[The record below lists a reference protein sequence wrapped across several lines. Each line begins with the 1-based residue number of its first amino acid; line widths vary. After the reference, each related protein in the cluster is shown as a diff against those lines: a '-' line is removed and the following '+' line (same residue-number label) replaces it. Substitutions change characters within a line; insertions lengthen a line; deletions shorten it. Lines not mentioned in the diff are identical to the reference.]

1 MNVPNPGASAISK
14 RGLRARWH
22 GVRRQARHSL
32 GIRLVGLFV
41 VLALAMSVVFVI
53 GMQAAL
59 RYGWQDFASPLIAD
73 YIDTLT
79 AQIGT
84 PPDVARAEALT
95 HRLPLRIRID
105 GPAVNWSSHPG
116 DRHDTRFANAHSNAS
131 IDRPGN
137 PWRPVRVLADGHR
150 ISFGLAALARDDA
163 PEDRPRLIGW
173 ATLAGLLL
181 LIGLAYA
188 FVRRLLRP
196 LADIGA
202 GAMRYGRGDFSQPIQ
217 PRHPDE
223 LGDLAEQINRMADGL
238 QHRLDAKRGLLLAI
252 SHELRSPLTRARLNA
267 ELVADGPERDAL
279 LRDLAQMRDL
289 VIDLLESERLAG
301 GHAVLSTEP
310 SNLNAL
316 VDEVLAGQF
325 SAEASAN
332 QSKSALRFDADASL
346 PLLALDRTRIRLLL
360 RNLFDNAL
368 RHSPEAAGAVD
379 ADMAP
384 VVTTRHDG
392 AAVCLTVRDH
402 GPGVAGAN
410 LDQLA
415 QPFYREDTARQRAT
429 GGVGLGLYL
438 CRLVAVAHGGTLT
451 FRNAAPGLEVTVC
464 LPMPTRTASR

>member
-1 MNVPNPGASAISK
+1 MSTSKPNLARSERRS
-14 RGLRARWH
+14 LRARWH
-22 GVRRQARHSL
+22 GARRKASHSL
-32 GIRLVGLFV
+32 GVRLVGLFV

-79 AQIGT
+79 TQIGT

-95 HRLPLRIRID
+95 RCLPLRIRIE
-105 GPAVNWSSHPG
+105 GPAVNWSSHPV
-116 DRHDTRFANAHSNAS
+116 DRHQARFANAHNHAG

-150 ISFGLAALARDDA
+150 ITFGLAALARDDA

-173 ATLAGLLL
+173 ATLAALLM

-188 FVRRLLRP
+188 VVRRLLRP

-202 GAMRYGRGDFSQPIQ
+202 GAMRYGRGDFSQPIR

-267 ELVADGPERDAL
+267 ELVAEGPERDAL
-279 LRDLAQMRDL
+279 LRDL

-301 GHAVLSTEP
+301 GHTVLSTAP
-310 SNLNAL
+310 SDLNAL

-325 SAEASAN
+325 SADASAN
-332 QSKSALRFDADASL
+332 QSKSALRFEPDASI
-346 PLLALDRTRIRLLL
+346 PPLALDRTRIRLLL
-360 RNLFDNAL
+360 RNLLDNAL
-368 RHSPEAAGAVD
+368 RHTPDAAR
-379 ADMAP
+379 AP
-384 VVTTRHDG
+384 VVTTRRDG
-392 AAVCLTVRDH
+392 DAVCLTVRDH
-402 GPGVAGAN
+402 GPGVIEAN

-451 FRNAAPGLEVTVC
+451 VRNAEPGLEVVVR
-464 LPMPTRTASR
+464 LPMPTSTASR

>member
-1 MNVPNPGASAISK
+1 MSTSK
-14 RGLRARWH
+14 PTVARPERRGLRARWQDA
-22 GVRRQARHSL
+22 RRKARHSL
-32 GIRLVGLFV
+32 GVRLVGLFV

-95 HRLPLRIRID
+95 RRLPLRIRIE
-105 GPAVNWSSHPG
+105 GPAVNWSSHPV
-116 DRHDTRFANAHSNAS
+116 DRHQARFANAHNHAG

-137 PWRPVRVLADGHR
+137 PWRPVRELADGHR
-150 ISFGLAALARDDA
+150 ITFGLAALARDDA

-173 ATLAGLLL
+173 ATLAALLM

-188 FVRRLLRP
+188 VVRRLLRP

-202 GAMRYGRGDFSQPIQ
+202 GAMRYGRGDFSQPIR

-267 ELVADGPERDAL
+267 ELVAEGPERDAL

-289 VIDLLESERLAG
+289 VIDLLESERLAS
-301 GHAVLSTEP
+301 GHVVLSTEP
-310 SNLNAL
+310 SDLNAL

-325 SAEASAN
+325 DAD
-332 QSKSALRFDADASL
+332 ALRFEADASM
-346 PLLALDRTRIRLLL
+346 PRLALDRTRIRLLL

-368 RHSPEAAGAVD
+368 RHTPDAAR
-379 ADMAP
+379 AP
-384 VVTTRHDG
+384 VVTTRRDSD
-392 AAVCLTVRDH
+392 AVCLTVRDH
-402 GPGVAGAN
+402 GPGVAEAS

-415 QPFYREDTARQRAT
+415 QPFHREDTARQRAT

-451 FRNAAPGLEVTVC
+451 FRNAAPGLEVVVR
-464 LPMPTRTASR
+464 LPMPTSTASR

>member
-1 MNVPNPGASAISK
+1 MKVQPPSARANSK

-22 GVRRQARHSL
+22 GARRKASHSL
-32 GIRLVGLFV
+32 GVRLVGLFV

-59 RYGWQDFASPLIAD
+59 HYGWQDFASPLIAD

-79 AQIGT
+79 TQIGT

-95 HRLPLRIRID
+95 RRLPLRIRIE

-116 DRHDTRFANAHSNAS
+116 DRHEARFANAHGGAS

-150 ISFGLAALARDDA
+150 ITFGLAALARDDA

-173 ATLAGLLL
+173 ATLAALLL

-188 FVRRLLRP
+188 VVRRLLRP

-202 GAMRYGRGDFSQPIQ
+202 GAMRYGRGDFSQPIR
-217 PRHPDE
+217 PRHRDE

-267 ELVADGPERDAL
+267 ELVAEGPERDAL

-289 VIDLLESERLAG
+289 VIDLLESERLAS

-310 SNLNAL
+310 SDLNSL

-325 SAEASAN
+325 SSDASATA
-332 QSKSALRFDADASL
+332 SATAPRFDADDSL
-346 PLLALDRTRIRLLL
+346 PPLALDRTRIRLLL
-360 RNLFDNAL
+360 RNLLDNAL
-368 RHSPEAAGAVD
+368 RHTPEAADATD
-379 ADMAP
+379 ADTAP
-384 VVTTRHDG
+384 VVTTRRDG
-392 AAVCLTVRDH
+392 DAVCLTVRDH
-402 GPGVAGAN
+402 GTGVAEAN
-410 LDQLA
+410 LGQLA

-438 CRLVAVAHGGTLT
+438 CRLVAAAHGGTLT
-451 FRNAAPGLEVTVC
+451 FRNAAPGLEVTVR
-464 LPMPTRTASR
+464 LPLSAKAAPP

>member
-1 MNVPNPGASAISK
+1 MSVSNPGASAYSK

-22 GVRRQARHSL
+22 GARRKARHSL
-32 GIRLVGLFV
+32 GVRLVGLFV

-84 PPDVARAEALT
+84 PPDLARAESLT
-95 HRLPLRIRID
+95 RRLPLRIRID
-105 GPAVNWSSHPG
+105 GPTVNGSSQPVDPHEE
-116 DRHDTRFANAHSNAS
+116 RFAAA
-131 IDRPGN
+131 RGGAGTVRAGN

-150 ISFGLAALARDDA
+150 ITFGLAALARNDA

-173 ATLAGLLL
+173 ATLTALLL
-181 LIGLAYA
+181 LIGLACA
-188 FVRRLLRP
+188 VVRRLLRP

-202 GAMRYGRGDFSQPIQ
+202 GAMRYGRGDFSQPIR
-217 PRHPDE
+217 PRHHDE

-267 ELVADGPERDAL
+267 ELVTEGPERDAL

-310 SNLNAL
+310 SDLNAL
-316 VDEVLAGQF
+316 VGEVLADQF
-325 SAEASAN
+325 GAD
-332 QSKSALRFDADASL
+332 ALRFDADANNSIPL

-368 RHSPEAAGAVD
+368 RHTPEAAT
-379 ADMAP
+379 AP
-384 VVTTRHDG
+384 VVTTRRDG
-392 AAVCLTVRDH
+392 DAVILTVRDH
-402 GPGVAGAN
+402 GPGVAEAN
-410 LDQLA
+410 LEQLA
-415 QPFYREDTARQRAT
+415 QPFYREDSARQRAT

-451 FRNAAPGLEVTVC
+451 FRNAAPGLGVSVR
-464 LPMPTRTASR
+464 LPMSASASASASVPPR

>member
-1 MNVPNPGASAISK
+1 VSRSAPNSARSEK
-14 RGLRARWH
+14 RGLRARW
-22 GVRRQARHSL
+22 GGARLKARHSL
-32 GIRLVGLFV
+32 GVRFVGLFV

-79 AQIGT
+79 TQIGT

-95 HRLPLRIRID
+95 RRLPLRIRID

-116 DRHDTRFANAHSNAS
+116 DRHETRFANPHSGAS
-131 IDRPGN
+131 VDRPGS

-150 ISFGLAALARDDA
+150 ITFGLAVLARDDA
-163 PEDRPRLIGW
+163 PEDRSRLIGW
-173 ATLAGLLL
+173 ATLGALLL

-188 FVRRLLRP
+188 VVRRLLRP

-202 GAMRYGRGDFSQPIQ
+202 GAMRYGRGDFSQPIR

-223 LGDLAEQINRMADGL
+223 LGDLAEQINRMAVGL

-267 ELVADGPERDAL
+267 ELVAEGPERDAL

-310 SNLNAL
+310 SDLNAL
-316 VDEVLAGQF
+316 VDEVRAGPLIGGAST
-325 SAEASAN
+325 SAP
-332 QSKSALRFDADASL
+332 RFDAGDSL

-368 RHSPEAAGAVD
+368 RHTPEATEAAETES
-379 ADMAP
+379 AP
-384 VVTTRHDG
+384 VVTTRRDG
-392 AAVCLTVRDH
+392 DAICLTVRDH
-402 GPGVAGAN
+402 GTGVAEAN

-451 FRNAAPGLEVTVC
+451 FRNAAPGLEVIVR
-464 LPMPTRTASR
+464 LPMSATTPPR

>member
-1 MNVPNPGASAISK
+1 MSTAKPNVARSERRS
-14 RGLRARWH
+14 LRARWQ
-22 GVRRQARHSL
+22 GARRKARHSF
-32 GIRLVGLFV
+32 GVRLVGLFV
-41 VLALAMSVVFVI
+41 VLALAMSVVFLV

-73 YIDTLT
+73 YIDTLS

-95 HRLPLRIRID
+95 RRLPLRIRIE
-105 GPAVNWSSHPG
+105 GPAVNWSSHPV
-116 DRHDTRFANAHSNAS
+116 DLHQARFANAHSHAG
-131 IDRPGN
+131 IDPPDN

-150 ISFGLAALARDDA
+150 ITFGLAALARDDA

-173 ATLAGLLL
+173 VTLAALLM

-188 FVRRLLRP
+188 VVRRLLRP

-202 GAMRYGRGDFSQPIQ
+202 GAMRYGRGDFSQPIR
-217 PRHPDE
+217 PRHLDE
-223 LGDLAEQINRMADGL
+223 LGDLAEQINRMAEGL

-267 ELVADGPERDAL
+267 ELVAEGPERDAL

-289 VIDLLESERLAG
+289 VIDLLESERLAS
-301 GHAVLSTEP
+301 GHAVLSTAP
-310 SNLNAL
+310 SDLNAL
-316 VDEVLAGQF
+316 VDEVLAGQL
-325 SAEASAN
+325 SADTSAN
-332 QSKSALRFDADASL
+332 HSKSALRFEPDASI

-368 RHSPEAAGAVD
+368 RHTPDAVR
-379 ADMAP
+379 AP
-384 VVTTRHDG
+384 VVTTRRDG
-392 AAVCLTVRDH
+392 DAACVTVRDH
-402 GPGVAGAN
+402 GTGVAEAS

-451 FRNAAPGLEVTVC
+451 FRNAAPGLEVVLR
-464 LPMPTRTASR
+464 LPMPTSTASR

>member
-1 MNVPNPGASAISK
+1 VTVLNPNENAHPK
-14 RGLRARWH
+14 RGLRARWQ
-22 GVRRQARHSL
+22 GARHKARHAL
-32 GIRLVGLFV
+32 GVRLVGLFV

-95 HRLPLRIRID
+95 RRLPLRIRID
-105 GPAVNWSSHPG
+105 GPTVNWSSHPA
-116 DRHDTRFANAHSNAS
+116 DMHEARFAKSRSAS
-131 IDRPGN
+131 ASADRPGN

-150 ISFGLAALARDDA
+150 ITFGLAALARDAA

-173 ATLAGLLL
+173 ATLAALLL

-188 FVRRLLRP
+188 VVRRLLRP

-202 GAMRYGRGDFSQPIQ
+202 GAMRYGRGDFSQPIR
-217 PRHPDE
+217 PRHRDE
-223 LGDLAEQINRMADGL
+223 LGDLAEQINHMADGL

-267 ELVADGPERDAL
+267 ELVAEGPERNAL

-316 VDEVLAGQF
+316 VGEVLASQF
-325 SAEASAN
+325 GTE
-332 QSKSALRFDADASL
+332 ALRFDADDSMQ
-346 PLLALDRTRIRLLL
+346 LLLLTLDRTRIRLLL

-368 RHSPEAAGAVD
+368 RHTPEAAT
-379 ADMAP
+379 AP
-384 VVTTRHDG
+384 VVTIRRDG
-392 AAVCLTVRDH
+392 DAVCLTVRDH
-402 GPGVAGAN
+402 GPGVADSH
-410 LDQLA
+410 LDELA
-415 QPFYREDTARQRAT
+415 QPFYREDSARQRAT

-438 CRLVAVAHGGTLT
+438 CRLVAVAHGGTLS
-451 FRNAAPGLEVTVC
+451 FRNTAPGLEVVVR
-464 LPMPTRTASR
+464 LPISAPALSR